1 MKKLDKLLVTSFV
14 GPFVVTFFIALF
26 VFVMQTLW
34 LYIDEIAGKGVG
46 FFLLTEL
53 VGYLSVSMI
62 PMSLP
67 VAVLISSV
75 MVLGNLAERYELSSI
90 KSAGVS
96 LWRTMRPLMVFTGG
110 VAVLSFF
117 CSNYFIPVSNLKF
130 KSRLYDIRQQKP
142 ALSLEESLFNTDF
155 QGFSIRIGDK
165 LPDNS
170 TIRNVLVYDNGEAA
184 QGRLSMVAADS
195 GQMFGS
201 QDNKYFVMQLFEG
214 QQIAEPKPITKAG
227 RRNFPMMRSTF
238 QSWTKVFDLD
248 QFEIDRTDE
257 NLFKSHH
264 TMLSNRQ
271 LLVAID
277 SIDKE
282 IDERAERMAES
293 TNRHFYFLNKMQMER
308 NKEKQEQEAAEK
320 RAKVDS
326 MIRTNPDS
334 AAVQAAIKKMGVTSN
349 DIQQIAKGKV
359 GVDSAKMTAMDSA
372 KIANLKG
379 VRTSP
384 QPTNA
389 TAQDSAM
396 IAKLKAAGQTP
407 PPTTPAK
414 PVIPSTPIKQPDQ
427 QPKPKPNPPAK
438 ITRDTTKNKPAPL
451 KKPNEIGYKQVLDK
465 PLEEYNSFLETF
477 EPERR
482 NELLEKARSPIN
494 VIQDQTETTL
504 RSLQKTRESK
514 VKHVFEFHSKFSL
527 ALACV
532 IFLFVGAPMGA
543 IVRKGGFGWPL
554 LISIVFFMLFIVISI
569 FSKNIAERF
578 VINAVLAAWMNCL
591 VVFPMGLALT
601 YWAMRDMGWGQI
613 VEALSLR
620 KRLRRK

>member
-1 MKKLDKLLVTSFV
+1 MKKLDKLLITSFV
-14 GPFVVTFFIALF
+14 GPFIVTFFIALF

-34 LYIDEIAGKGVG
+34 VYIDEIAGKGVG

-75 MVLGNLAERYELSSI
+75 MVLGNLAERYELSSM

-96 LWRTMRPLMVFTGG
+96 LWRTMRPLMVLTAG

-117 CSNYFIPVSNLKF
+117 SSNYFIPVSNLKF

-142 ALSLEESLFNTDF
+142 ALSLEESLFNQDF

-170 TIRNVLVYDNGEAA
+170 TIRQVTLYDNSEAA
-184 QGRLSMVAADS
+184 QGRLSMVSADS
-195 GQMFGS
+195 GHMAGS
-201 QDNKYFVMQLFEG
+201 EDNKYFVMQLFEG

-227 RRNFPMMRSTF
+227 KRNYPMMRSTF
-238 QSWTKVFDLD
+238 ESWTKVFDLD
-248 QFEIDRTDE
+248 QFELDRTDE

-282 IDERAERMAES
+282 ILDRAGRMAEG
-293 TNRHFYFLNKMQMER
+293 NMRHFYFLNKISVAKNR
-308 NKEKQEQEAAEK
+308 EK
-320 RAKVDS
+320 
-326 MIRTNPDS
+326 
-334 AAVQAAIKKMGVTSN
+334 
-349 DIQQIAKGKV
+349 
-359 GVDSAKMTAMDSA
+359 SAKEAEERKAQIDS
-372 KIANLKG
+372 I
-379 VRTSP
+379 
-384 QPTNA
+384 
-389 TAQDSAM
+389 
-396 IAKLKAAGQTP
+396 KAANPNTTKAQPKPTKPDTTSDKPGARPNPSTAP
-407 PPTTPAK
+407 PVRNLPAK
-414 PVIPSTPIKQPDQ
+414 PQGPTIAT
-427 QPKPKPNPPAK
+427 KP
-438 ITRDTTKNKPAPL
+438 DTTAAKKAPPL
-451 KKPNEIGYKQVLDK
+451 KKPTPYGYKQVITK
-465 PLEEYNSFLETF
+465 PLTEYESILETF
-477 EPERR
+477 EKSRQD
-482 NELLEKARSPIN
+482 ELVEKARSPMS
-494 VIQDQTETTL
+494 VIQDQAETTL
-504 RSLQKTRESK
+504 RSLQKTRESR

-527 ALACV
+527 AMACF

-543 IVRKGGFGWPL
+543 IVRKGGFGYPL

-578 VINAVLAAWMNCL
+578 VIHAIVAAWMNCL

-601 YWAMRDMGWGQI
+601 YWAMRDMGWSQI
-613 VEALSLR
+613 VEQLSWKRWVKR
-620 KRLRRK
+620 KG